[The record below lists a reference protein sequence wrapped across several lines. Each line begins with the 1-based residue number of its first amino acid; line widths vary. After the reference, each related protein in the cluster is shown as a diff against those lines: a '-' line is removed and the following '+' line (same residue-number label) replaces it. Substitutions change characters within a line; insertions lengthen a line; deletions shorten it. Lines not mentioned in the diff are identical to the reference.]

1 MEGRWWVGFL
11 GGGED
16 GDGGGDWRGRRKE
29 EGGGEEGEG
38 EGLRAVVGVGLA
50 GGIRV
55 SGCTG

>member
-1 MEGRWWVGFL
+1 M